1 MVVSDDRTVCT
12 RDGLRCVVPNGP
24 TRVGASNVEEL
35 PRSDANRSSCV
46 KMDVPCQW
54 NSIVA
59 GVPRGKLNS
68 RKEKC

>member
-24 TRVGASNVEEL
+24 TRVGVLSFEANVEEL

-46 KMDVPCQW
+46 NEVWMFLANATPPKQEFGED
-54 NSIVA
+54 S
-59 GVPRGKLNS
+59 
-68 RKEKC
+68 